1 MSSFSLKP
9 ADNVKNRYTVLNPI
23 ARGGMGETFLAED
36 RETGNNVVLK
46 VLPFSSVKDWKEL
59 ELFEREIKVLKNLD
73 HPAIPNYIDH
83 FRYDVNNTT
92 LFILVQEYV
101 KGKNLNE
108 LVKSG
113 RRFALS
119 EVETIITE
127 LLGILYYIH
136 HLQPAVIHRDINPN
150 NIILDDAGK
159 VYLVDFGAVGQV
171 TGSTLAGSGTFVG
184 TLGYMPQE
192 QLYGKSLPASDIY
205 GAGMSVI
212 YLLTGKNPSDFDFDG
227 VRVNYHD
234 FVNIP
239 ERLRLLLDKM
249 TLPDYKNRLSD
260 AKKGLD
266 YLNGKGDLNEKKI
279 DFERRKYIK
288 VKEMDDHTQKVIIK
302 PLVSMHVVLFIFAVF
317 WNSLVIGLSF
327 SWMKGVNS
335 FFLLAFIPFYA
346 AGLFILFYSLFGFFG
361 STAILLN
368 SDRLVY
374 YRKFLGI
381 IIWHQKMKYQ
391 DFQYIE
397 MEYEENNKGERQY
410 FLRILG
416 SKNEFKIHNYSTR
429 NEKDV
434 LFLNKIISE
443 HVSERLLQR

>member
-36 RETGNNVVLK
+36 RETGNKVVLK

-83 FRYDVNNTT
+83 FRYDVDNTT

-266 YLNGKGDLNEKKI
+266 YLNGKGDLNEKKS
-279 DFERRKYIK
+279 DFQRREFIK
-288 VKEMDDHTQKVIIK
+288 VIAVDKDSQKIMIK
-302 PLVSMHVVLFIFAVF
+302 PLVSMHFMLFIFSCI
-317 WNSLVIGLSF
+317 WNSILIG
-327 SWMKGVNS
+327 MS
-335 FFLLAFIPFYA
+335 FFWIKGISSFFMLVFIPFYA
-346 AGLFILFYSLFGFFG
+346 AGLFVLLYSLFGFFG
-361 STAILLN
+361 STAILLL

-381 IIWHQKMKYQ
+381 KIWHKEMNYQ
-391 DFQYIE
+391 DYQHIE
-397 MEYEENNKGERQY
+397 IEYEDNNKGERQY

-416 SKNEFKIHNYSTR
+416 AQSDFKINNYSTR

-434 LFLNKIISE
+434 LFLNQMISE
-443 HVSERLLQR
+443 HISKRLLQI

>member
-127 LLGILYYIH
+127 LLGILDYIH

-184 TLGYMPQE
+184 TLG
-192 QLYGKSLPASDIY
+192 
-205 GAGMSVI
+205 
-212 YLLTGKNPSDFDFDG
+212 
-227 VRVNYHD
+227 
-234 FVNIP
+234 
-239 ERLRLLLDKM
+239 
-249 TLPDYKNRLSD
+249 
-260 AKKGLD
+260 
-266 YLNGKGDLNEKKI
+266 
-279 DFERRKYIK
+279 
-288 VKEMDDHTQKVIIK
+288 
-302 PLVSMHVVLFIFAVF
+302 
-317 WNSLVIGLSF
+317 
-327 SWMKGVNS
+327 
-335 FFLLAFIPFYA
+335 
-346 AGLFILFYSLFGFFG
+346 
-361 STAILLN
+361 
-368 SDRLVY
+368 
-374 YRKFLGI
+374 
-381 IIWHQKMKYQ
+381 
-391 DFQYIE
+391 
-397 MEYEENNKGERQY
+397 
-410 FLRILG
+410 
-416 SKNEFKIHNYSTR
+416 
-429 NEKDV
+429 
-434 LFLNKIISE
+434 
-443 HVSERLLQR
+443 